1 MPMLTAG
8 VTLDTLPA
16 LACIA
21 AVIMTIISAGLFVM
35 NLWQRKENDH
45 LHGELYAWKKFGDSI
60 EFVDDTT
67 KPAPAPAPVRKKAP
81 RPIPEGLEVIH
92 PAVAK

>member
-1 MPMLTAG
+1 MLLQAVSP
-8 VTLDTLPA
+8 VTLETLPA

-21 AVIMTIISAGLFVM
+21 SVLMTIISAGLFGM

-45 LHGELYAWKKFGDSI
+45 LHAELYAWRKFGDSI
-60 EFVDDTT
+60 EFVDERPVSTN
-67 KPAPAPAPVRKKAP
+67 ASVRKP

-92 PAVAK
+92 PATTR

>member
-21 AVIMTIISAGLFVM
+21 AVIMTIISGGLFVM

-45 LHGELYAWKKFGDSI
+45 LHAELYTLRMFRDTV
-60 EFVDDTT
+60 EFIDEL
-67 KPAPAPAPVRKKAP
+67 PEPEPAPVRKP

-92 PAVAK
+92 PAVTK